1 MAEINRAKMRVAVLA
16 GGRSSE
22 REISFSSG
30 KNVVDALR
38 TAGFGEV
45 EMLDPASATFLSD
58 LTGGSFDVA
67 FIALHGEG
75 GEDGKIQSVL
85 DFCGIPYTGSDV
97 TSSALAADKNLV
109 AIAKSYVDRRLQV
122 FGLLHIGDTVAR
134 SVNSRLHKAM
144 VANYRQNLV

>member
-1 MAEINRAKMRVAVLA
+1 MVEINRAKMRVAVLA

-45 EMLDPASATFLSD
+45 EMLDPASETFLSD

-97 TSSALAADKNLV
+97 TSSALAADKDLSKVMYERAGDSRCPRRV
-109 AIAKSYVDRRLQV
+109 AGPRPVV
-122 FGLLHIGDTVAR
+122 
-134 SVNSRLHKAM
+134 
-144 VANYRQNLV
+144 